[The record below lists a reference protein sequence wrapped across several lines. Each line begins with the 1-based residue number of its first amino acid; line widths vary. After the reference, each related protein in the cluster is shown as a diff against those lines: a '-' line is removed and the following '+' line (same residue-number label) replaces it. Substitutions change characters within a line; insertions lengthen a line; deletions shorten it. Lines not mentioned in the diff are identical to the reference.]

1 MNHPP
6 NQTITYPSLAS
17 FLVQDKPTQFPVVTY
32 FPGTITAPKAA
43 SLFFFEFLG
52 INHTD

>member
-17 FLVQDKPTQFPVVTY
+17 FLIQDKPFSPTELPVVTY
-32 FPGTITAPKAA
+32 FPGTITVPKGGITFLLLN
-43 SLFFFEFLG
+43 SLG
-52 INHTD
+52 